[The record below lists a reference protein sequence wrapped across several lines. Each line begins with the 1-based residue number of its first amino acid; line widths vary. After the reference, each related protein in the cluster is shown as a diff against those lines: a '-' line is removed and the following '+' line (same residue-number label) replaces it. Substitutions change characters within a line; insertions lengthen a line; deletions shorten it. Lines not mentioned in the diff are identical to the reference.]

1 MIYAKIDSDGN
12 VIKYPVRIRP
22 LQPVLGNLVEVD
34 TISRKP
40 ENLNWNQSVWYD
52 GIEKVDDKYIM
63 NYRIGELFEP
73 NSQEK
78 RERFQQVVRAL
89 RLKNIYMFDQELIT
103 QEKFDSNNLKLDMTN
118 PEDEQTY
125 NLIDELEF

>member
-1 MIYAKIDSDGN
+1 MIYAKIDSEGN

-22 LQPVLGNLVEVD
+22 LQPLLGNLVEVD
-34 TISRKP
+34 LITRKP
-40 ENLNWNQSVWYD
+40 ENLKWYESIWYD
-52 GIEKVDDKYIM
+52 GIERVDDKYIM
-63 NYRIGELFEP
+63 NYRIGELFDP

-78 RERFQQVVRAL
+78 RERFQQVVGSL
-89 RLKNIYMFDQELIT
+89 RIKNMYMFDQELIT
-103 QEKFDSNNLKLDMTN
+103 KEKFDSNNLKLDMTN

>member
-40 ENLNWNQSVWYD
+40 EKLNWNQSIWYD
-52 GIEKVDDKYIM
+52 GIERVDDKYIM
-63 NYRIGELFEP
+63 NYRIGELFAP

>member
-40 ENLNWNQSVWYD
+40 ENLNWNQSIWYD
-52 GIEKVDDKYIM
+52 NIERVDDKYIM